1 MSASPLL
8 PPNTQAQRLPKA
20 VRWNKG
26 SDSEPF
32 MSTVFQTV
40 FFELMQLCKAIC
52 LLWLAR
58 RIIHIDVNA
67 TSRALLRESHNF
79 FLREDPM
86 GL

>member
-1 MSASPLL
+1 MSARPLL
-8 PPNTQAQRLPKA
+8 PPHAQAQRLPKV

-26 SDSEPF
+26 PDAEPF
-32 MSTVFQTV
+32 MRTVFQTV

-52 LLWLAR
+52 LHWLAR
-58 RIIHIDVNA
+58 RIIHVDVNA
-67 TSRALLRESHNF
+67 ISRALLRESHNF